1 MKRSLILLLACL
13 PMTTTPAVSEP
24 LTERLLFASP
34 MGFKVGFQKGTMAE
48 WVPDSESVDDW
59 SEMVTVQI
67 YTVAPN
73 VTQATFLG
81 GIARNWMAACPDTPK
96 QTIYTGTTNGYA
108 VSMLLLS
115 CPKNAQTGKPETT
128 GFRVIQGNDRL
139 YTVQRAF
146 RSVPSS
152 ESLGA
157 AMKYLGTVS
166 LCDSERAG
174 HPCPTATGR

>member
-1 MKRSLILLLACL
+1 MKRRIAGLATLLVSLSTSVRAE
-13 PMTTTPAVSEP
+13 T
-24 LTERLLFASP
+24 LTEHLVFVSP
-34 MGFKVGFQKGTMAE
+34 SGFKASYRQGNTTE
-48 WVPDSESVDDW
+48 WVPEGETVDDW
-59 SEMVTVQI
+59 TEMVTVQI
-67 YTVAPN
+67 YSIAPT
-73 VTQATFLG
+73 VTQATFLD

-166 LCDSERAG
+166 LCDSVRAG